1 MLNFKCNTTQTMDF
15 CYSFVNLQAHA
26 LLCMNNM
33 VNSVEVDWLGGTE
46 KLHQVWSSLAS
57 LLANI
62 DGE

>member
-1 MLNFKCNTTQTMDF
+1 MDF